1 MFNSAQYKEPTF
13 FEIRR
18 LEDSKDVEGLI
29 AVLKHSQNKNVIKL
43 AIRAL
48 GRLKD
53 DKAVEPL
60 IDKAT
65 KGNYGIAVRQAA
77 VRALGDVGGDR
88 ATEILIF
95 VMLRDE
101 HLRAHAAE
109 ALGKIGDAKAVKP
122 LIFVL
127 EGELEGEPEGEDEHQ
142 YVREKVVEALGKI
155 ATEEAIASLIGV
167 LNTSLGEEV
176 SLILKQIGEPAV
188 DFLISALDSKS
199 QTMSPARGEV
209 VTILGEIGD
218 KKAVQPL
225 LSLLENENE
234 DEVFRGNCVAA
245 ALGRIGSTDAVEPL
259 IKLASKHTEDV
270 ITCGAVEALGDIGSC
285 KAVDALIAILEDDK
299 TMVCPHLRLRA
310 CRALRKLKDTRAIE
324 PLIRILENPGKTPYA
339 LEEAAA
345 SALVELDD
353 DRINLPL
360 LRYFKVKLGVMTELK
375 APELGQFSE
384 MLETIGKLIFRLI
397 NKGRMS

>member
-1 MFNSAQYKEPTF
+1 MFNSEQYKEPTF
-13 FEIRR
+13 LEIRR
-18 LEDSKDVEGLI
+18 LEDSNDVEGLI
-29 AVLKHSQNKNVIKL
+29 SVLKHSQNEKHIWW

-127 EGELEGEPEGEDEHQ
+127 EGEPKCGEEHLQ
-142 YVREKVVEALGKI
+142 VREIVVGALGKI

-167 LNTSLGEEV
+167 LDTGLGEQV

-188 DFLISALDSKS
+188 DLLISALDSKS
-199 QTMSPARGEV
+199 QTMSLAGREKV

-218 KKAVQPL
+218 KK
-225 LSLLENENE
+225 
-234 DEVFRGNCVAA
+234 
-245 ALGRIGSTDAVEPL
+245 AVEPL
-259 IKLASKHTEDV
+259 IKLASKHTEDF
-270 ITCGAVEALGDIGSC
+270 ITCEAVRALGDIGSC
-285 KAVDALIAILEDDK
+285 KAVEALIAILEDDK
-299 TMVCPHLRLRA
+299 TEACPHLRLRA
-310 CRALRKLKDTRAIE
+310 CQALGKLRDPRAIE
-324 PLIRILENPGKTPYA
+324 PLIRILENPGKTFYA
-339 LEEAAA
+339 VQDAAA

-360 LRYFKVKLGVMTELK
+360 LRYFKVRLGDMIKSE
-375 APELGQFSE
+375 APELDQFGE
-384 MLETIGKLIFRLI
+384 TLETIRKLISRLL
-397 NKGRMS
+397 NKGSMR

>member
-1 MFNSAQYKEPTF
+1 MMFNSEQYKKPTF
-13 FEIRR
+13 LEIRR
-18 LEDSKDVEGLI
+18 LEDSNDVEGLI
-29 AVLKHSQNKNVIKL
+29 SVLKHSQNEKVIWW

-65 KGNYGIAVRQAA
+65 KGDYGIPVRQAA
-77 VRALGDVGGDR
+77 VTALGDIGSNR

-95 VMLRDE
+95 VMLKNE
-101 HLRAHAAE
+101 PLRAHVAA

-122 LIFVL
+122 LTFVL
-127 EGELEGEPEGEDEHQ
+127 EGEPKCFVLESEPEWREEHLR
-142 YVREKVVEALGKI
+142 VREIVVEALGKI

-167 LNTSLGEEV
+167 LDTGLGEQV

-188 DFLISALDSKS
+188 DLLISALDSKS
-199 QTMSPARGEV
+199 QTMSLDGREKV

-218 KKAVQPL
+218 KK
-225 LSLLENENE
+225 
-234 DEVFRGNCVAA
+234 
-245 ALGRIGSTDAVEPL
+245 AVEPL
-259 IKLASKHTEDV
+259 IKLASKHTEDF
-270 ITCGAVEALGDIGSC
+270 ITCEAVRALGDIGSC
-285 KAVDALIAILEDDK
+285 KAVEALIAILEDDK
-299 TMVCPHLRLRA
+299 TEACPHLRLRA
-310 CRALRKLKDTRAIE
+310 CQALGKLRDPRAIE
-324 PLIRILENPGKTPYA
+324 PLIRILENPGKTFYA
-339 LEEAAA
+339 VQDAAA

-360 LRYFKVKLGVMTELK
+360 LRYFKVRLGVMIKSE

-384 MLETIGKLIFRLI
+384 TLETIRKLISRLI
-397 NKGRMS
+397 NKGSMR